1 MAYAFSRASRS
12 AALAAMGARLNN
24 GYLRIYSG
32 TRPATP
38 DTALSGNTLLAE
50 LRFAATAFGA
60 PTAAEPDVM
69 TAAAI
74 TQDSAADATG
84 TATWF
89 RCLGSDGTT
98 VEFDGSVGT
107 SGSDLN
113 LNSTSIVANGIVQ
126 VTSLTISM

>member
-12 AALAAMGARLNN
+12 AALVAVGSRLNN

-50 LRFAATAFGA
+50 LRYAASAFGS
-60 PTAAEPDVM
+60 PTTAEPDVM
-69 TAAAI
+69 SAAAI
-74 TQDSAADATG
+74 VQDASADNTG
-84 TATWF
+84 TASFF
-89 RCLGSDGTT
+89 RSFQSDGTT
-98 VEFDGSVGT
+98 VEMDGNVGT

-113 LNSTSIVANGIVQ
+113 LNTTSIVALGIVQ
-126 VTSLTISM
+126 VSSLTITL